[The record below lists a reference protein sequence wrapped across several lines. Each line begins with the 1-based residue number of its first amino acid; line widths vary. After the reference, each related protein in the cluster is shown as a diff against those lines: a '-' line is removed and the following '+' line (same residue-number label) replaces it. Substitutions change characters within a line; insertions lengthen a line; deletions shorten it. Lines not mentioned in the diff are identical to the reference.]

1 MFARSHDSLVRSS
14 SQGHIS
20 IGSMLSQ
27 GDDGTFKGPGIF
39 FYTKGMPVMLLEN
52 LLTPFKLVNGR
63 IGKAVDVVVEHIK
76 NVMELRFGGR
86 NFRRMSK
93 SVRSL
98 RKKRKRPARIQKFF
112 IRSDSDVFDLNDRYV
127 LCSRPP
133 ACVIVEYDE
142 PTGLTFPGLAP
153 NQHPFFPRKYSSTIK
168 DLITRKQV
176 KVRRT
181 QVPLTPAFATTDYK
195 AQGATLEELE
205 TSLAFSKL
213 KRGSAQKLGLVPV
226 LDEKCLFVHPSKLIM
241 VFFYVDDILLF
252 GAKHLRPDLETL
264 CGLHSTSKLRRV
276 SEDHDG

>member
-1 MFARSHDSLVRSS
+1 MFAGNHDRPPRSS

-27 GDDGTFKGPGIF
+27 GDDGAFKGPGIF

-52 LLTPFKLVNGR
+52 LFTPFKLVNGR
-63 IGKAVDVVVEHIK
+63 IGKAMDVVVD
-76 NVMELRFGGR
+76 
-86 NFRRMSK
+86 
-93 SVRSL
+93 
-98 RKKRKRPARIQKFF
+98 
-112 IRSDSDVFDLNDRYV
+112 SDSDVFDLNDRYV

-168 DLITRKQV
+168 DLTTKQQV
-176 KVRRT
+176 RVRRT

-213 KRGSAQKLGLVPV
+213 KRGSDHYKW
-226 LDEKCLFVHPSKLIM
+226 
-241 VFFYVDDILLF
+241 
-252 GAKHLRPDLETL
+252 
-264 CGLHSTSKLRRV
+264 TSLNLQLRRLTSFAGLCLREEITMKDV
-276 SEDHDG
+276 QYKPDEQLGD

>member
-1 MFARSHDSLVRSS
+1 MEIFFAVFAQKKTASVLQPNGTKRFRCSRSHDRLVRSS

-133 ACVIVEYDE
+133 ACVIAALYLRYRKGGRSEDGLILPPNVERE
-142 PTGLTFPGLAP
+142 KRPPST
-153 NQHPFFPRKYSSTIK
+153 NQ
-168 DLITRKQV
+168 
-176 KVRRT
+176 
-181 QVPLTPAFATTDYK
+181 
-195 AQGATLEELE
+195 AQG
-205 TSLAFSKL
+205 
-213 KRGSAQKLGLVPV
+213 
-226 LDEKCLFVHPSKLIM
+226 
-241 VFFYVDDILLF
+241 
-252 GAKHLRPDLETL
+252 
-264 CGLHSTSKLRRV
+264 
-276 SEDHDG
+276 